1 MRRNIFSFVIPI
13 FLFIIGVQSVSG
25 QEKKKMQHPE
35 ILKEVNVI
43 QSNFSKNISQYDF
56 KKDSALYVEKY
67 RFFHSEKMKNLKNLY
82 QSWYEKHPLIGK
94 KEFEI
99 NNGKS
104 TEATDAKLL
113 ENEKPQAIQKEYPLI
128 EIAEIENYQQML
140 DLKKYIPNNFPTNLF
155 MDGYEDR
162 YKTVLTFYVDV
173 DGKFKKIK
181 YRGSSEEFNLI
192 SALYLYSVGGLDK
205 PILYKN
211 TPLMAIFS
219 QPISLILE

>member
-181 YRGSSEEFNLI
+181 YRGSNEEFNLI
-192 SALYLYSVGGLDK
+192 SALYLYSVGSLDK